1 MVVVDNAGSIA
12 PAQALA
18 AASASAAASE
28 SPPGPSLGRLLMDFH
43 SSMRRLRSLEGRGDA
58 EAGSHPG
65 RKNGKA
71 KQPWEQGNSE
81 DEANDDDDD
90 EDDHNEGKTSAQKLG
105 DLDMRMSLDSGYNDN
120 DIMTKTQ
127 NSDVVSL

>member
-1 MVVVDNAGSIA
+1 
-12 PAQALA
+12 
-18 AASASAAASE
+18 
-28 SPPGPSLGRLLMDFH
+28 MDFH
-43 SSMRRLRSLEGRGDA
+43 SSMRRLRSLEGCGDA

-81 DEANDDDDD
+81 DEANDDDD
-90 EDDHNEGKTSAQKLG
+90 DDHNEGKTSAQKLG

>member
-1 MVVVDNAGSIA
+1 
-12 PAQALA
+12 
-18 AASASAAASE
+18 
-28 SPPGPSLGRLLMDFH
+28 
-43 SSMRRLRSLEGRGDA
+43 MRRLRSLEGRGGE

-71 KQPWEQGNSE
+71 NQPWEQGNSE
-81 DEANDDDDD
+81 DEANDDDD
-90 EDDHNEGKTSAQKLG
+90 DDHNEGKTSAQKLG

-127 NSDVVSL
+127 KSDVVSL